1 MKHKP
6 IIGIIGAMD
15 SETQSLSE
23 MLDEKDIVDIAGLCF
38 FSGILSGQRVV
49 IVKSGI
55 GKVNAARC
63 TQLLIDRFSP
73 GYIFNTGIA
82 GALAPDL
89 TTGDIVIGTGLM
101 QHDFDASAFGHA
113 KGYLC
118 TGDAD
123 DRPTVFASAPELNAR
138 LEETIRRYF
147 SQKKVKKSTIAT
159 GDQFISDSIKRQEIW
174 ESFGASAVEM
184 EGAAIAQTAAY
195 SNIPF
200 AVLRV
205 ISDQADGKA
214 AESFD
219 TFEKETAEISSTII
233 AKSLEQ
239 I

>member
-6 IIGIIGAMD
+6 VIGIIGAMD
-15 SETQSLSE
+15 SKTDSLSK
-23 MLDEKDIVDIAGLCF
+23 MLGGRNIDKIAGLRF
-38 FSGILSGQRVV
+38 SSGILSGQRVV

-55 GKVNAARC
+55 GKVSAARC
-63 TQLLIDRFSP
+63 TQLLIDRYSP
-73 GYIFNTGIA
+73 RFIFNTGIA
-82 GALAPDL
+82 GALTPDL
-89 TTGDIVIGTGLM
+89 TTGDIVIGTGLI
-101 QHDFDASAFGHA
+101 QHDFDVSAFGHA

-118 TGDAD
+118 TGEAD
-123 DRPTVFASAPELNAR
+123 DRPTVFVSDHELNTR

-147 SQKKVKKSTIAT
+147 PKKKVKKSLIAT
-159 GDQFISDSIKRQEIW
+159 GDQFISDLVKRQEIR
-174 ESFGASAVEM
+174 ETFGAAAVEM

-195 SNIPF
+195 NNILF

-219 TFEKETAEISSTII
+219 TFEKETAEISSTIVL
-233 AKSLEQ
+233 KSLEQ